1 MTEKEKAAPQ
11 NGTTPITHTDVTTAP
26 TSAATKL
33 ELVALHLVENGTNG
47 ISSLSALAGLHDLN
61 PRNSISELRRQHGVR
76 ISDEYFSHQ
85 HSGGGFARIKR
96 YWLADRAEARKA
108 AELVNL
114 KRKQRGAAPLSRE
127 RIARYLAAFPAA
139 PDELPPAA

>member
-1 MTEKEKAAPQ
+1 MTEKEKAAQQ

-33 ELVALHLVENGTNG
+33 ELVALHLLENGTGG
-47 ISSLSALAGLHDLN
+47 ISHLSAVARLHDFN
-61 PRNSISELRRQHGVR
+61 PRNSISELRRHHGLT
-76 ISDEYFSHQ
+76 ISDVFFKHQ
-85 HSGGGFARIKR
+85 HSGGGQTRFKR
-96 YWLADRAEARKA
+96 YWLADRTEARKV

-127 RIARYLAAFPAA
+127 QIARYLAAFPIQSGHQ
-139 PDELPPAA
+139 PAA